1 MSEKQINELLEEINV
16 DENGIGFID
25 CGTGTDYTDNNR
37 YQRIVAAIKQNIEL
51 QQSNRTIQAEKTEL
65 ESTLESLKKRLEH
78 LFTSKTICAYD
89 YIEDNG
95 DYGLNIDEVDSFF
108 KTGNRLLF
116 EYAEKNKVDRVD
128 DFRIEI
134 KKGKAITKKKIIYDP
149 IKEVEPIK
157 VEILIS
163 ENSGKLNVCPI
174 CKNEL
179 GKYTAISRKDNK
191 TEICSNCGTL
201 EALEAFNNANKDK
214 ANEQN

>member
-51 QQSNRTIQAEKTEL
+51 QQRNEELTSEL
-65 ESTLESLKKRLEH
+65 ETLKNREEELLTRIEVLKRDIRIGAEDIECFMNDFCILLDGIKDIKYPLR
-78 LFTSKTICAYD
+78 IAD
-89 YIEDNG
+89 Y
-95 DYGLNIDEVDSFF
+95 V
-108 KTGNRLLF
+108 F
-116 EYAEKNKVDRVD
+116 ELSDNKVVYL
-128 DFRIEI
+128 
-134 KKGKAITKKKIIYDP
+134 YDP
-149 IKEVEPIK
+149 LKEVEPIK

-163 ENSGKLNVCPI
+163 ENSGKYNVCPI
-174 CKNEL
+174 CNNEL
-179 GKYTAISRKDNK
+179 GKYTAISRTDNK

-214 ANEQN
+214 ANEQS